1 MMKSN
6 SLVFGRAALIAVS
19 ALTAVAAASAQA
31 VFVRGFEGTSQLD
44 NCALGQ
50 CFRPPDTMGAIGTTQ
65 FLETNNGSIAVFDKV
80 TGALTSRL
88 SMPTFWANAGLP
100 GGASGDQRVLFDH
113 YTNRWIMTGFGT
125 GGNIINVGISATAN
139 ALGPWRAVAITVLPS
154 GTADYPTLGMDDKG
168 VYIGTNNFTPS
179 FTGTSLLVI
188 PKTSLFGGAVPTTV
202 GMTTFTTP
210 LAGPDNGFAIQPAVN
225 WQGNPTN
232 TVSVI
237 ADSRDFNAQVFYKVN
252 GVNAAGATQT
262 ASTQI
267 VGSGYTGAGLGRQ
280 PDGSRIVDTLSPRI
294 TANAVQSNGKI
305 FSTATV
311 AADAGIGD
319 FAAVR
324 WTVVDAATGL
334 QLSAGKIQ
342 QTGFDFYEGAIA
354 VNEFGEAV
362 IGYNRSGTATSDG
375 NGDGLA
381 DGNISFMARAYDVS
395 GNLLVQDGGEMLLR
409 VSAISDYRCGA
420 RMPVDTTCRQ
430 RWGDY
435 AAVTMDPSNHHKFYA
450 IGEYSSGWAII
461 PGVTTTERAI
471 WNTYIAEIAMV
482 PEPSQYALMALGL
495 GVIGFAA
502 RRRRQQ
508 A

>member
-1 MMKSN
+1 MTKLN
-6 SLVFGRAALIAVS
+6 SLSIGRTALIAVS

-50 CFRPPDTMGAIGTTQ
+50 CFRPPDTMGAVGTTQ
-65 FLETNNGSIAVFDKV
+65 FLETNNGSIAVFNKT
-80 TGALTSRL
+80 TGALTSRV

-125 GGNIINVGISATAN
+125 GGNIINVGISDTAN
-139 ALGPWRAVAITVLPS
+139 ALGTWKAVAITVLPS
-154 GTADYPTLGMDDKG
+154 GTADYPTLGIDDKG
-168 VYIGTNNFTPS
+168 VYIGTNNFTPG

-188 PKTSLFGGAVPTTV
+188 PKTSLFGGAVPTTA

-225 WQGNPTN
+225 WQGNPSN

-262 ASTQI
+262 ASAQI
-267 VGSGYTGAGLGRQ
+267 VGSGYTGAGSGRQ

-294 TANAVQSNGKI
+294 TANAVQFNGKI

-311 AADAGIGD
+311 AADAVIGD

-324 WTVVDAATGL
+324 WTVVDAATGV
-334 QLSAGKIQ
+334 QLSTGKIQ

-362 IGYNRSGTATSDG
+362 IGYNRSGTATTDG

-409 VSAISDYRCGA
+409 VSGISDYRCGA
-420 RMPVDTTCRQ
+420 RTPVDTTCRQ

-435 AAVTMDPSNHHKFYA
+435 AAVTFDPSDHRKFYA
-450 IGEYSSGWAII
+450 IGEYASAWAII
-461 PGVTTTERAI
+461 PGFTTTERAI